1 MAKTKKLRNRIIDVK
16 AIGRYIEKLRK
27 EKGWTRRYLA
37 YKVSGVYDEKSIDD
51 WERREILPN
60 QESLISLAN
69 VFNISIDDLLEG
81 GKQITNE
88 KLLEK
93 YPIFKPYE
101 YKLREDLKNINLY
114 TSHQTQLILINQR
127 LKELIIQFNVSSLT
141 RNEDF
146 ELRFLFTHMCELNK
160 YAEKTGIKLT
170 NDKYLDFIKIL
181 NHLKNQNLNKN
192 AFYWE
197 VQKYIEFNGDYCL
210 YSKLDACISNRQ
222 GFEHQKFCLLEPWYK
237 DMLLAK
243 FQNFD
248 ILHFEPDDNEY
259 ILKRYEEEHNKEY
272 DKETNTKD
280 LIKYLI
286 DNGAVIN
293 PWYFSITKR
302 MKVEKNIIDR
312 LESLYNLC
320 VRPITI
326 YYSNR
331 DSDEHEQIKA
341 TIQNNKWN
349 RFLDNYFS
357 FYYVFNDENF
367 TPAEIYRLL
376 NSDSEKELVYY
387 FAKKFPKKD
396 IDGVDYKYLKAR
408 VHNDLSIWY
417 KYKNEFLAKEKTIED
432 GLKEI
437 PILEEKL
444 RNGET
449 TYFVVEEEDIGP
461 KEAKELYEY
470 VCYWKYEQSYNDFL
484 KRRDRKA
491 TESLRREIDNLSLEE
506 IRTKYFPREVR
517 DYE

>member
-1 MAKTKKLRNRIIDVK
+1 MAKSKGLQNRIIDVE
-16 AIGRYIEKLRK
+16 AIGKYIEKLRK
-27 EKGWTRRYLA
+27 ERGWTRRYLA
-37 YKVSGVYDEKSIDD
+37 FKVSGVYDEKSIDD
-51 WERREILPN
+51 WERRGILPN
-60 QESLISLAN
+60 QESLISLAD
-69 VFNISIDDLLEG
+69 VFEITIDDLLEG

-101 YKLREDLKNINLY
+101 YKPGQDLKGVDLY
-114 TSHQTQLILINQR
+114 TPHQTQLILINQR
-127 LKELIIQFNVSSLT
+127 LKELIIQFNTSSLT

-146 ELRFLFTHMCELNK
+146 ELRFLFTRMCELNE
-160 YAEKTGIKLT
+160 YVEKLDIKLT

-181 NHLKNQNLNKN
+181 NYLKNQNLSKN

-197 VQKYIEFNGDYCL
+197 VQKYIELNSNYCL
-210 YSKLDACISNRQ
+210 YSHLDACISNQQ
-222 GFEHQKFCLLEPWYK
+222 GFEHQKFCLMEPWYK

-259 ILKRYEEEHNKEY
+259 LLKRYEEEHDKEY
-272 DKETNTKD
+272 NKETNTKD

-293 PWYFSITKR
+293 PWFLSITKR
-302 MKVEKNIIDR
+302 IKVEKSIIDR

-326 YYSNR
+326 YYSNKNA
-331 DSDEHEQIKA
+331 DGHEQIKA
-341 TIQNNKWN
+341 TIENNKWN
-349 RFLDNYFS
+349 RFLNNYYS
-357 FYYVFNDENF
+357 FYYIFRDESI
-367 TPAEIYRLL
+367 TPEEIYRLL

-387 FAKKFPKKD
+387 FAKKFPKKE
-396 IDGVDYKYLKAR
+396 IDGVEYKYLKAR
-408 VHNDLSIWY
+408 VHTDLSIWN
-417 KYKNEFLAKEKTIED
+417 KHKDEFLAEERAIEE

-444 RNGET
+444 KNGET

-461 KEAKELYEY
+461 SEAKELYEY
-470 VCYWKYEQSYNDFL
+470 VCYWKYEESYNDFL
-484 KRRDRKA
+484 KKRDHKA
-491 TESLRREIDNLSLEE
+491 TESLRKEIDNLSLEE
-506 IRTKYFPREVR
+506 IRAKYFPREVR
-517 DYE
+517 DCE